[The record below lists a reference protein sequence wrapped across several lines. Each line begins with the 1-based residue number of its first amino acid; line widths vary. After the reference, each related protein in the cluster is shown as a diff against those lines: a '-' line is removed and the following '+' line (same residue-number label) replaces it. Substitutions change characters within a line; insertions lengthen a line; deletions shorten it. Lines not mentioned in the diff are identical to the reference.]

1 MGTKL
6 GKQKWPSSFRSDVKL
21 GQPTRLNDLSTITAW
36 ARLHTTAYLRLFRLT
51 SGLVCPTFKYDYT
64 HRVTLWKPFKIW
76 QVGCRLDQHREGHL
90 WSAPLRQELNWEG
103 KGRSYTIN
111 AAHFYM
117 AQNIPRWANAVIQP
131 FNVNGLFTIN
141 SYEKHAEYKHAWSK
155 TKEFATRTGSLLTLK
170 LSTIQTEQV
179 DIAPFPPLSCEL

>member
-51 SGLVCPTFKYDYT
+51 SGLVCPTFKCDYT

-117 AQNIPRWANAVIQP
+117 AQIYPKMGKCCHSAIQRQWLIH
-131 FNVNGLFTIN
+131 NQQLWETCRV
-141 SYEKHAEYKHAWSK
+141 
-155 TKEFATRTGSLLTLK
+155 
-170 LSTIQTEQV
+170 QT
-179 DIAPFPPLSCEL
+179 CMK